1 MRIVSIIKRISD
13 SITFYDGGETD
24 FEYTLTLSSD
34 GHKTNID
41 VKINTEHDALD
52 EPCYNTGKTLRE
64 VLIGMVI
71 DKDVKVTDAKIS
83 KIVCDECG
91 FSSSDERRFDYSKET
106 LCNFCY

>member
-1 MRIVSIIKRISD
+1 MRNVSIIKKISD

-64 VLIGMVI
+64 NLVGMILESEIDIDLINPIKYNVY
-71 DKDVKVTDAKIS
+71 DKRIS
-83 KIVCDECG
+83 NI
-91 FSSSDERRFDYSKET
+91 R
-106 LCNFCY
+106 